1 MIQAVLLAMIAGY
14 ADTVGYLRFEAFA
27 GLMTGNT
34 IFLGIE
40 VAGGKWGA
48 AGFHA
53 TIIAMFLIGVVTAQ
67 ALARLGTPVWAT
79 LTGTALLLVLSGVV
93 GKSAGALVLPLA
105 MGLQNSAAN
114 RFNGVAL
121 NTVFITGNIQKVGEG
136 LVAWAWPNP
145 DAKAKADGFA
155 IFGLVWFGYG
165 CGAALGA
172 IAEHAMAAPLVVPA
186 FVLPF
191 VMLPRT
197 TADAMVGRMR
207 RYLPFA
213 LK

>member
-136 LVAWAWPNP
+136 LINWIWRQSSGKPAG
-145 DAKAKADGFA
+145 DSGFA
-155 IFGLVWFGYG
+155 IYGLVWIAYAV
-165 CGAALGA
+165 GAGFGA
-172 IAEHAMAAPLVVPA
+172 IGEHAMTYPLLLPAA
-186 FVLPF
+186 VLPF
-191 VMLPRT
+191 VMLQMDRAAAP
-197 TADAMVGRMR
+197 ASSAK
-207 RYLPFA
+207 P
-213 LK
+213 